1 VWTSSRVAPG
11 RPRASEITIL
21 GAATE
26 KHTLTAMSE
35 YTGGTEGASRWQW
48 HRAPAGSGAGVA
60 AGQDGLFEPIPGAT
74 SCRYRATRADL
85 GHRLMVAMV
94 PVRSDGVE
102 GERVTALTEAVDT
115 GKDGE
120 WPLGSVELV
129 GRCEVG
135 SAMTAVV
142 VYDGGVE
149 GDSVF
154 RWHRVAADGG
164 NGQVIPSARGSTYTP
179 ADDDI
184 GHFVRVDYYP
194 VRSDGMRGDRAVA
207 VSASAVGPATRDPPI
222 ATDVSIED
230 TVIAGVHSLRARYTY
245 RCGVREGATVFRW
258 FQVDVNG
265 PPVPLHELGRG
276 AAPATIAVPAAL
288 IGKRAYLEVTPVNAL
303 GHQGT
308 TRTATTSHTI
318 FAKGDPRSPMVCGG
332 EGRRF
337 FFYTHTHVHTTRS
350 QIMYFPHVNPPPFF
364 RPHLCRRP
372 PGRACT
378 VRWRPRPCLRSPRSA
393 PPAAATARRRRP
405 CRRRLAA
412 PTPAA
417 VPTRARRSRPA
428 AARTRSPRAAA
439 GSTLRSTAA
448 STTANWH
455 THNERE
461 NRE

>member
-350 QIMYFPHVNPPPFF
+350 QIMFFSHVNPSPSPSSD
-364 RPHLCRRP
+364 RICAVARRVACAQSD
-372 PGRACT
+372 GARARACAAR
-378 VRWRPRPCLRSPRSA
+378 VPPRRQRI
-393 PPAAATARRRRP
+393 RR
-405 CRRRLAA
+405 A
-412 PTPAA
+412 
-417 VPTRARRSRPA
+417 A
-428 AARTRSPRAAA
+428 AARAGGVWQPLRRRQSLREPAVPGPRQPVRTAPGQRRVLPSAARRPVLSLIKPT
-439 GSTLRSTAA
+439 G
-448 STTANWH
+448 
-455 THNERE
+455 
-461 NRE
+461 